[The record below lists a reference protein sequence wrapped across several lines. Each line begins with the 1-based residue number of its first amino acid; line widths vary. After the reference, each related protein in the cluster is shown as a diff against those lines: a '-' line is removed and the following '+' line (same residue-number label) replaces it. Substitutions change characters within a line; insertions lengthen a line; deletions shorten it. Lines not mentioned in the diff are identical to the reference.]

1 MDDRAADSNQK
12 LQNEKRL
19 LPYVM
24 YMYAIEHTK

>member
-24 YMYAIEHTK
+24 YMYTIEHTK